1 MNARFA
7 FRRRAGAV
15 KFMLLAGLVG
25 GAYVI
30 GCATAAQPHMYNAL
44 NALQTARAELGM
56 AEHDKGGHL
65 PIAIER
71 VDQAINQVR
80 LGIAAGGG

>member
-1 MNARFA
+1 MP
-7 FRRRAGAV
+7 RRPRMV
-15 KFMLLAGLVG
+15 KVVLLAGLVAG
-25 GAYVI
+25 GYVV
-30 GCATAAQPHMYNAL
+30 GCATAAQPHMVNAL
-44 NALQTARAELGM
+44 NALQLARSELSM

-80 LGIAAGGG
+80 LGMAAAGG